1 MFRAYQSSESA
12 AAPATPQR
20 TALPRRTIAALT
32 AALFVVATAG
42 FILGPDL
49 RAGWAQS
56 DESAA
61 AYWRAERARQ
71 SGQSNQASP
80 NFASPNFASPNLAP
94 ARVTAYAPAQQQ
106 IFSNLHVPSIF
117 RSGLPGAPEGNLA
130 GGLRD
135 KRKTDQKNKAA
146 RQPATDSKTA
156 ADKKPDRPVIA
167 STANAVCVRLCDGFH
182 FPAGDQAAGT
192 AGLEASCNTM
202 CPGAPTRVYYS
213 RSDRIEDAVAMR
225 TGKSYRALPVAL
237 RYASTRDNTC
247 TCRTDGL
254 PGLQGVEIN
263 RDPTLRR
270 GDPVMTD
277 AGFRIFRGAARMPY
291 RPRDFASLTE
301 SRGVTS
307 VSPTILAAME
317 RASGVR
323 PLSRALRSN
332 AKAGN
337 PKDSKDKNAALESI
351 SRFVPIP
358 AMGPEPRSIV
368 RLIGPQALY
377 TR

>member
-1 MFRAYQSSESA
+1 MFRAYQSPAPA
-12 AAPATPQR
+12 AA
-20 TALPRRTIAALT
+20 LPPRTIAALT

-42 FILGPDL
+42 FILAPDL

-56 DESAA
+56 DENA
-61 AYWRAERARQ
+61 AYWRAERQRQ
-71 SGQSNQASP
+71 SARTYE
-80 NFASPNFASPNLAP
+80 AAP
-94 ARVTAYAPAQQQ
+94 ARVSAYAPAPQQM
-106 IFSNLHVPSIF
+106 FSNMRVPSIF
-117 RSGLPGAPEGNLA
+117 RSGLPGGPEGNLA

-135 KRKTDQKNKAA
+135 KRKPDQSSTGQKHKAA
-146 RQPATDSKTA
+146 AKSTTDKTPA
-156 ADKKPDRPVIA
+156 RPVIA
-167 STANAVCVRLCDGFH
+167 STAKAVCVRLCDGFH
-182 FPAGDQAAGT
+182 FPTGDQSTGP

-254 PGLQGVEIN
+254 PGLPMVDVN
-263 RDPTLRR
+263 RDSTLRR
-270 GDPVMTD
+270 GDPVMTE

-291 RPRDFASLTE
+291 RPRDFASLAE
-301 SRGVTS
+301 SRGVTT
-307 VSPTILAAME
+307 VSPVVLAAME
-317 RASGVR
+317 RASGIR
-323 PLSRALRSN
+323 PRARALPIN

-337 PKDSKDKNAALESI
+337 SGNSKDAGHQKNVALESI
-351 SRFVPIP
+351 SRFVPISTL
-358 AMGPEPRSIV
+358 GPEPRSTV

>member
-1 MFRAYQSSESA
+1 MFRAYQSSEPA
-12 AAPATPQR
+12 A
-20 TALPRRTIAALT
+20 ALPRRTIAALT

-80 NFASPNFASPNLAP
+80 NLAP

-117 RSGLPGAPEGNLA
+117 RSGLPGGPEGNLA
-130 GGLRD
+130 GSLRD
-135 KRKTDQKNKAA
+135 KRKTDQKSKAA
-146 RQPATDSKTA
+146 APGKTTTDNKTVM
-156 ADKKPDRPVIA
+156 DKRTDRPVIA

-254 PGLQGVEIN
+254 PGLQSVEIN

-277 AGFRIFRGAARMPY
+277 AGFRIFRGAAHMPY
-291 RPRDFASLTE
+291 RPRDFARLTE

-317 RASGVR
+317 RASGIR
-323 PLSRALRSN
+323 PLSRALPSN

-337 PKDSKDKNAALESI
+337 SKDSKDKNAALESI

>member
-1 MFRAYQSSESA
+1 MFRAYLSSESA
-12 AAPATPQR
+12 G
-20 TALPRRTIAALT
+20 ALRPRTIAAFT

-56 DESAA
+56 DESSA
-61 AYWRAERARQ
+61 AYWRAERQRQ
-71 SGQSNQASP
+71 SARTYE
-80 NFASPNFASPNLAP
+80 AAP
-94 ARVTAYAPAQQQ
+94 ARVTAYAPAPQQM
-106 IFSNLHVPSIF
+106 FSNLHVPSIF
-117 RSGLPGAPEGNLA
+117 RSGLPGGPEGNLA

-135 KRKTDQKNKAA
+135 KRKA
-146 RQPATDSKTA
+146 RQKSTEQKSKATAVRGKPATD
-156 ADKKPDRPVIA
+156 KKLDRPAIA

-182 FPAGDQAAGT
+182 FPAGDQATGSV
-192 AGLEASCNTM
+192 GLEASCNTM

-254 PGLQGVEIN
+254 PGLQSVDVN

-291 RPRDFASLTE
+291 RPRDFASLAE
-301 SRGVTS
+301 SRGVTP
-307 VSPTILAAME
+307 VSHTILVAME
-317 RASGVR
+317 RASGIR
-323 PLSRALRSN
+323 PASRALPAN
-332 AKAGN
+332 ARAGN
-337 PKDSKDKNAALESI
+337 PRDSKDAANQKNAELESI

-358 AMGPEPRSIV
+358 AMGPEPHSVV

-377 TR
+377 MR

>member
-1 MFRAYQSSESA
+1 VS
-12 AAPATPQR
+12 
-20 TALPRRTIAALT
+20 
-32 AALFVVATAG
+32 
-42 FILGPDL
+42 
-49 RAGWAQS
+49 
-56 DESAA
+56 
-61 AYWRAERARQ
+61 
-71 SGQSNQASP
+71 
-80 NFASPNFASPNLAP
+80 
-94 ARVTAYAPAQQQ
+94 AYAPAPQQ

-117 RSGLPGAPEGNLA
+117 RSGLPGGPEGNLA

-135 KRKTDQKNKAA
+135 KRKTDQKSTDQKSKAA
-146 RQPATDSKTA
+146 TAPGKPAT
-156 ADKKPDRPVIA
+156 DKKPDRPVIA
-167 STANAVCVRLCDGFH
+167 STATAVCVRLCDGFH
-182 FPAGDQAAGT
+182 FPAGDQTAGT

-225 TGKSYRALPVAL
+225 TGKFYRALPVAL
-237 RYASTRDNTC
+237 RYTSTRDNTC

-254 PGLQGVEIN
+254 PGLQKVEIN

-291 RPRDFASLTE
+291 RPRDFASLAE
-301 SRGVTS
+301 SRGVTP
-307 VSPTILAAME
+307 VSHTILASME

-323 PLSRALRSN
+323 PLLRPLPSN

-337 PKDSKDKNAALESI
+337 PRDPRAAKAPANQTNAELETI

-358 AMGPEPRSIV
+358 PMGPEPHSVV

>member
-1 MFRAYQSSESA
+1 MFRAYQTSKPA
-12 AAPATPQR
+12 AE
-20 TALPRRTIAALT
+20 PRNASPTRSYAALSPRTVAAFT

-71 SGQSNQASP
+71 AGRVSQASL
-80 NFASPNFASPNLAP
+80 NAAP
-94 ARVTAYAPAQQQ
+94 VRITAYAPAPQQ

-117 RSGLPGAPEGNLA
+117 RTGLPGGPERNLA
-130 GGLRD
+130 GDPRG
-135 KRKTDQKNKAA
+135 KRKAGRKSKQASKAA
-146 RQPATDSKTA
+146 ADSKVA
-156 ADKKPDRPVIA
+156 ADKSRPLMA
-167 STANAVCVRLCDGFH
+167 STNAVCVRLCDGFY
-182 FPAGDQAAGT
+182 FPAANRAAGA

-225 TGKSYRALPVAL
+225 TGKPYRALPVAL
-237 RYASTRDNTC
+237 RYASTHDNTC

-254 PGLQGVEIN
+254 PGLQAVEIN

-291 RPRDFASLTE
+291 RPRDFASLAQ

-307 VSPTILAAME
+307 ISHTILVAME
-317 RASGVR
+317 RASGIRR
-323 PLSRALRSN
+323 PSRAQPIN
-332 AKAGN
+332 ARAGN
-337 PKDSKDKNAALESI
+337 TRDSKGAPNQKNAELESI

-358 AMGPEPRSIV
+358 AMGPEPRSVV
-368 RLIGPQALY
+368 RLIGAQALY